1 MPDQE
6 QRKSPHPNKVINWVC
21 KEINIKITYDNNR
34 KSKAVYNGELILN
47 GEKTGLL
54 MEIIGTGNTM
64 NFYKTEDYYKADD
77 GSAWTMPYK
86 LPSP

>member
-1 MPDQE
+1 M
-6 QRKSPHPNKVINWVC
+6 
-21 KEINIKITYDNNR
+21 
-34 KSKAVYNGELILN
+34 ILN

-77 GSAWTMPYK
+77 GSA
-86 LPSP
+86 